1 MKVKLALILISLYI
15 ALISVGANANSFGDS
30 CVSLPGMDDSEYLN
44 NDTAYGFIRE
54 NIDITTHSE
63 GKCDQQGDIFK
74 FCIRNASGDPTPCT
88 QVSLSLNNTA
98 QLSSLTNNPDII
110 GSSFLQNVSLSVA
123 NIENRICLVMPT
135 SRGQMPLLCRNAE
148 NIGGDESEETG
159 NDPLPTC
166 RVLGDGCYDGESKS
180 QSIFS
185 FSGLVIH
192 CLRDSLDKMFYT
204 INECQDPEGEI
215 TLTMLRPFP
224 QFQMIMTTA
233 VRAALILYVMFY
245 GLKLAMNYEV
255 ATPNQIFLFLLKFI
269 LVLYFAVGIWGGE
282 AVDGMEVK
290 RNGMTDF
297 ALPFLVDM
305 TSQFAS
311 LVFLAAGSSNLCVFD
326 HTKYETGYSFYQ
338 LWDAIDCRIGFYL
351 GLDLIHNMGAAD
363 LDTSGNLFESSNTSQ
378 MPAIPGI
385 GNFMIFTVLFGF
397 LMGGGIVVLIILI
410 IFVIIFVSVVMYFIT
425 AYLVCMVTL
434 YVMSYLAPI
443 FVPMM
448 LFHRTKEYFE
458 SWLKIVVSCALQPAI
473 IGGFLAMLL
482 TVFDTAMYGNCE
494 FNRID
499 YTISGNSFSTFQLA
513 LPENEIEKCE
523 ESVGYK
529 LLKLYSGDGW
539 ERLSLILFEVPR
551 ISDYVDILASMVY
564 LSLYMALFYYFIK
577 SANTFSSR
585 LVGGPDLS
593 SVTVNPNMLVDKV
606 ISLAKAAAGYAIA
619 AGRFAAGNV
628 TGAIGDAIEAT
639 AEAAKD
645 TSDNSANRSDNP
657 DGGNLVGSNEHG
669 GDKEEGK
676 SGNQKDSKLAKTKVS
691 DVIKSAKD

>member
-1 MKVKLALILISLYI
+1 MTKKLALILISLYI
-15 ALISVGANANSFGDS
+15 ALMNVRADADSFGDS
-30 CVSLPGMDDSEYLN
+30 CVSLPLTDDDGYLN
-44 NDTAYGFIRE
+44 NNTAYGFIRE
-54 NIDITTHSE
+54 NIDVTTHAD
-63 GKCDQQGDIFK
+63 GQCNQQGEDFK
-74 FCIRNASGDPTPCT
+74 FCIRNASGAAEPCK
-88 QVSLSLNNTA
+88 QAILSLNNTA
-98 QLSSLTNNPDII
+98 LLGTLTDNPDII
-110 GSSFLQNVSLSVA
+110 NSQFLQNVALTVA

-135 SRGQMPLLCRNAE
+135 SRGRVPLLCRDAE
-148 NIGGDESEETG
+148 NTG
-159 NDPLPTC
+159 TDNTSGDPLPTC

-185 FSGLVIH
+185 FSGLAVH

-224 QFQMIMTTA
+224 EFQIVMTTA
-233 VRAALILYVMFY
+233 VRAALILYVIFY

-255 ATPNQIFLFLLKFI
+255 ATPNEIFMFILKFV
-269 LVLYFAVGIWGGE
+269 LVLYFAVGIWGGS

-290 RNGMTDF
+290 RSGMTDF

-311 LVFLAAGSSNLCVFD
+311 FIFLAAGSSNLCVFD
-326 HTKYETGYSFYQ
+326 ATKYEAGYSFYQ

-351 GLDLIHNMGAAD
+351 GLDLIHNMGATD
-363 LDTSGNLFESSNTSQ
+363 LDTSGNLFSATDTSQ

-385 GNFMIFTVLFGF
+385 GNFMIFTALFGF

-410 IFVIIFVSVVMYFIT
+410 IFIIIFVSVVMYFIT

-443 FVPMM
+443 FIPMM
-448 LFHRTKEYFE
+448 LFHRTKEYYE
-458 SWLKIVVSCALQPAI
+458 SWLKIVVSCALQPAV

-482 TVFDTAMYGNCE
+482 SVFDTAMYGNCE
-494 FNRID
+494 FKRLD
-499 YTISGNSFSTFQLA
+499 YTISGNNFSTFQLA
-513 LPENEIEKCE
+513 LPDNEVEKCE

-529 LLKLYSGDGW
+529 LLKIYSGNGW

-551 ISDYVDILASMVY
+551 INDYVNILASMVY

-577 SANTFSSR
+577 SANAFSSR

-593 SVTVNPNMLVDKV
+593 SVTVNPNMIVDKA
-606 ISLAKAAAGYAIA
+606 ISLAKAAAGYAMA
-619 AGRFAAGNV
+619 AARFSMGNV
-628 TGAIGDAIEAT
+628 TGAIGDAMEAT

-645 TSDNSANRSDNP
+645 TSDNSGNRSDNP
-657 DGGNLVGSNEHG
+657 DGGNLVGNNETNG
-669 GDKEEGK
+669 GKEGGK
-676 SGNQKDSKLAKTKVS
+676 SESGDQKGGKLANTKVS
-691 DVIKSAKD
+691 DVIKTAKD